1 MNGSTISIFSNKIF
15 FEIIKEIK
23 LFSKYKISH
32 YDDSALCI
40 KNGKKENQIIVF
52 FENFPEEKKIYNNPS
67 ILITKYNN
75 KINKIRKLIS
85 FSDN

>member
-23 LFSKYKISH
+23 LFSKYKINH

-40 KNGKKENQIIVF
+40 KNGKKENQRIRASSSEVHARP
-52 FENFPEEKKIYNNPS
+52 NGVH
-67 ILITKYNN
+67 TQ
-75 KINKIRKLIS
+75 INELHAQRNEVHIQKQ
-85 FSDN
+85 